1 MAVKVPPLLHKMS
14 LTSQRAWYNKNAPDQ
29 MPPHLTT
36 SVAKS
41 KSANTAAQREKA
53 KKAAAQGL
61 QAYGATRGT
70 ATGGEGGNADAAPR
84 DTIAPLTPEQH
95 AKKDAEARKAAA
107 AAKAAKPVRE
117 KKPKA
122 EPKAEPKPAEK
133 KPLTTA
139 QRIALIAAAAKK
151 ARSAAGKAKAAAKFD
166 VPTEDPD
173 DAGHDDFMDQH
184 YGMHQYSEE
193 VEQIDE
199 GKTGFTVSH
208 PRNPNLKYN
217 PKTKQ
222 VWHKK
227 SGEVAKDYGN
237 EFAWHREKHG
247 VREEVEQIQE
257 SDHPAVIAHASQ
269 AHEDWRK
276 GFEAREGKGAKRV
289 KKNSDG
295 SEGDINVPFHKLHP
309 DQQRHNLVA
318 ARVAHEAVKRHGND
332 IEAASEHVHNEW
344 MKSNPKTDDN
354 AHQHVPYKDLP
365 EHEKQKDRD
374 RVTLM
379 HSLLKTHKEETQM
392 DDISEGKMGQLHADL
407 VRQAKGIAFGK
418 RYKEGNMTGA
428 YKAIQALGKKHGME
442 NLADHPEVSSAL
454 QRANEEV
461 ELEEGQVKD
470 ANKAKKNA
478 YVAGLIRNKYPT
490 ALGSKK
496 YGRRAL
502 KQEEVEQIDE
512 VGDAKVINKIKKNN
526 TARKIGSRTSK
537 IGSDAASSR
546 VYALQRGREIL
557 RGRMGEEVEQ
567 IEEARVNHRDF
578 ATDGVMHP
586 SMANASY
593 MKQGSRAD
601 FYSSKTGNKLT
612 NGEVIKNDGKHV
624 HIRHDGDVHKFRVS
638 ETAPHQM
645 QSEEVE
651 NIEEKLKVSQGAS
664 KWIKDFVKSE
674 DPRFAGDSQAQRIN
688 RALGAY
694 YKAKRQVKEETE
706 ELDDAEGSTPTT
718 PKQKELAA
726 HHGDPKKITYG
737 DVVKARIKSARGK

>member
-53 KKAAAQGL
+53 KKAEAQGL
-61 QAYGATRGT
+61 KAYGATRGT

-107 AAKAAKPVRE
+107 AAKAAKPVKQ
-117 KKPKA
+117 KK
-122 EPKAEPKPAEK
+122 PKAEPKPAEK

-151 ARSAAGKAKAAAKFD
+151 AQSAAGKAKAAAKFD

-173 DAGHDDFMDQH
+173 DQGHDDYLDQH
-184 YGMHQYSEE
+184 YGMHHYKEE
-193 VEQIDE
+193 I
-199 GKTGFTVSH
+199 
-208 PRNPNLKYN
+208 
-217 PKTKQ
+217 
-222 VWHKK
+222 
-227 SGEVAKDYGN
+227 
-237 EFAWHREKHG
+237 
-247 VREEVEQIQE
+247 
-257 SDHPAVIAHASQ
+257 
-269 AHEDWRK
+269 
-276 GFEAREGKGAKRV
+276 
-289 KKNSDG
+289 
-295 SEGDINVPFHKLHP
+295 
-309 DQQRHNLVA
+309 
-318 ARVAHEAVKRHGND
+318 
-332 IEAASEHVHNEW
+332 
-344 MKSNPKTDDN
+344 
-354 AHQHVPYKDLP
+354 
-365 EHEKQKDRD
+365 
-374 RVTLM
+374 
-379 HSLLKTHKEETQM
+379 EETQM
-392 DDISEGKMGQLHADL
+392 DDISEGKMGELHADL

-461 ELEEGQVKD
+461 ELEEAAYTGKGNHRPGWMLRADPELKKKVDANIKAAQLRKKYMGKTGEEIAAMRQEEVELDEAKDSPFITFFNTIANRHAEYAKYAKNKKDAATFAGAAERARNAAKMIEAGKSHVEAMAHYDNKKATNEEVEQVDEVNSRHSFTSAQAALTPKSSDVKAAVGTTARDKAKTNKYARRISKITGGEYSKQDVKD
-470 ANKAKKNA
+470 NLKSLAN
-478 YVAGLIRNKYPT
+478 
-490 ALGSKK
+490 
-496 YGRRAL
+496 
-502 KQEEVEQIDE
+502 EEVEQIDE
-512 VGDAKVINKIKKNN
+512 LKNSTLADYIIKAGEERKSAAERGAAEIGKGMHGDPRVIGQAMQRVGK
-526 TARKIGSRTSK
+526 RTLGMVK
-537 IGSDAASSR
+537 AGTKLKDKLAN
-546 VYALQRGREIL
+546 
-557 RGRMGEEVEQ
+557 EEVEQ

-612 NGEVIKNDGKHV
+612 NGEVIKNNGKHV
-624 HIRHDGDVHKFRVS
+624 HIKHDGDIHKFRVS

-651 NIEEKLKVSQGAS
+651 YIEEKLSAS
-664 KWIKDFVKSE
+664 DPASAWIHDFVRSNNPKFSGKTKE
-674 DPRFAGDSQAQRIN
+674 ERKN
-688 RALGAY
+688 MALGAY
-694 YKAKRQVKEETE
+694 YAAKRGKGMKEEVEQVE
-706 ELDDAEGSTPTT
+706 ESSHEGSTPTT
-718 PKQKELAA
+718 DSEEELAA

-737 DVVKARIKSARGK
+737 DVVKARIKSARGGNKNGN